1 MSTCRF
7 TAELWR
13 WKAQESW
20 FFVTVPPDESAPI
33 RERPRP
39 PRGFGSVR
47 VRATIGGDDVD
58 LGPSP
63 TACGAHVLPV
73 KKTVRRAEDSRRA
86 IAPPSSSRSSSSRQS
101 RTASSPSSDQSVPGT
116 VVLTMRGVAER

>member
-13 WKAQESW
+13 WEAQGAW
-20 FFVTVPPDESAPI
+20 FFVTVPAQESAVI

-47 VRATIGGDDVD
+47 VQATIGSTTSSTSVFPD
-58 LGPSP
+58 S
-63 TACGAHVLPV
+63 TRSAYVLPV
-73 KKTVRRAEDSRRA
+73 KKSVRRAEDLEEGDDA
-86 IAPPSSSRSSSSRQS
+86 A
-101 RTASSPSSDQSVPGT
+101 
-116 VVLTMRGVAER
+116 VLLEVLE

>member
-13 WKAQESW
+13 WEAQEGW
-20 FFVTVPPDESAPI
+20 FFVTVPAQESARI

-47 VRATIGGDDVD
+47 VRATIGSTTWSTSVFPD
-58 LGPSP
+58 S
-63 TACGAHVLPV
+63 TRGAYVLPV
-73 KKTVRRAEDSRRA
+73 KKAVRLTEGIEDGDTVEVSLR
-86 IAPPSSSRSSSSRQS
+86 
-101 RTASSPSSDQSVPGT
+101 
-116 VVLTMRGVAER
+116 VLG

>member
-13 WKAQESW
+13 WEAQEGW
-20 FFVTVPPDESAPI
+20 FFVTVPAQESARI

-47 VRATIGGDDVD
+47 VRATIGSTTWSTSVFPD
-58 LGPSP
+58 S
-63 TACGAHVLPV
+63 TRGAYVLPV
-73 KKTVRRAEDSRRA
+73 KKAVRRAEDLQEGDDA
-86 IAPPSSSRSSSSRQS
+86 L
-101 RTASSPSSDQSVPGT
+101 
-116 VVLTMRGVAER
+116 VLLEVLE

>member
-13 WKAQESW
+13 WEARDGW
-20 FFVTVPPDESAPI
+20 FFVTVPPQESAVI

-47 VRATIGGDDVD
+47 VRATIGSTTWSTSVFPDSTRD
-58 LGPSP
+58 
-63 TACGAHVLPV
+63 AYVLPV
-73 KKTVRRAEDSRRA
+73 KQAVRRAEDLQEGDDA
-86 IAPPSSSRSSSSRQS
+86 L
-101 RTASSPSSDQSVPGT
+101 
-116 VVLTMRGVAER
+116 VLLEVLE